1 MKIVVLASLAYS
13 LTNFRGQLL
22 AAMVAAGHDVV
33 ACAPEDDE
41 EARSRLAAIGVR
53 YRAVAM
59 QRAGSNPFADVQT
72 LRGYVALL
80 RAERPDVVLAYTQK
94 PIIYGGIAARIVGGC
109 AFHAMCSGL
118 GYVFTDDGAPSRTLK
133 RRVLRGIVA
142 RLYRIAVAQA
152 ETVIVFN
159 SDDAAEMRR
168 LGIIADGQ
176 RVVQVPGSGVDTKRF
191 RAKPVPEGP
200 PVFLLIARL
209 LRDKGLVEFADA
221 ARQVRARFPQAQ
233 FKLLGP
239 LDPNPSGVTLAEL
252 AEWNT
257 SGGVEYLG
265 ETRDVAPYLA
275 AASVFVLPS
284 FYREGLPRTILE
296 ALATGRAIIT
306 TDAPGCR
313 EPIEPGGNGFLV
325 PVRNAWALAD
335 AMAAFLTD
343 PGLAARMGK
352 RSREIAVER
361 FDADKVN
368 ALLLATMKLDSPI
381 VVPFARPEA
390 ARRRA
395 ARG

>member
-22 AAMVAAGHDVV
+22 AAMVRAGHDVV
-33 ACAPEDDE
+33 ACAPEDSE
-41 EARSRLAAIGVR
+41 ETRAALAALGVR

-59 QRAGSNPFADVQT
+59 QRAGSNPFADGQT
-72 LRGYVALL
+72 LAAYVRLL
-80 RAERPDVVLAYTQK
+80 RDERPDVVLAYTQK
-94 PIIYGGIAARIVGGC
+94 PIIYGGIAARIVGGS

-133 RRVLRGIVA
+133 RRALRGIVA
-142 RLYRIAVAQA
+142 RLYRLAVARA
-152 ETVIVFN
+152 ATVIVFN

-168 LGIIADGQ
+168 LGIVDAAQ
-176 RVVQVPGSGVDTKRF
+176 KVVQVPGSGVDTRRF
-191 RAKPVPEGP
+191 KAKPIPDGP
-200 PVFLLIARL
+200 PVFLLVARL
-209 LRDKGLVEFADA
+209 LRDKGLAEFAEA
-221 ARQVRARFPQAQ
+221 ARQVRTRWPEARFR
-233 FKLLGP
+233 LLGP

-252 AEWNT
+252 AQWNA

-265 ETRDVAPYLA
+265 ETRDVVPYLA
-275 AASVFVLPS
+275 SASVFVLPS
-284 FYREGLPRTILE
+284 YYREGLPRTILE
-296 ALATGRAIIT
+296 ALATGRAIVT

-313 EPIEPGGNGFLV
+313 EPIEPGINGFLV

-335 AMAAFLTD
+335 AMAAFLRD

-368 ALLLATMKLDSPI
+368 ALLLATMKLDQGT
-381 VVPFARPEA
+381 VVPFVRP
-390 ARRRA
+390 RPPRQLS